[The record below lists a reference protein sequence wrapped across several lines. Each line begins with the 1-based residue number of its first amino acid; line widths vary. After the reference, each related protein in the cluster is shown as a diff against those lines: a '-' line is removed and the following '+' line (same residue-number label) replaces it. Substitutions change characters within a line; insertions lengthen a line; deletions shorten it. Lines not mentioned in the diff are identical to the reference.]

1 MVAHQLI
8 ALGEEFGEQ
17 RHAKRPNKPLDV
29 ITIRGTEGMA
39 VQFAPCCRPI
49 PGDPILGYINKDK
62 GLVIHTHDCPAIGK
76 FRLDPEKWLDV
87 EWEPETKRLFKVDLK
102 LAVANKPGML
112 ATIASAIADVNSNID
127 QISMEETD
135 NGTYTNVLFT
145 VQVQERID
153 LADLVRRLRKIQDV
167 VRINRTKGTGAEQRA
182 Q

>member
-1 MVAHQLI
+1 ML
-8 ALGEEFGEQ
+8 F
-17 RHAKRPNKPLDV
+17 RSKRPNKPLDV

-145 VQVQERID
+145 VQVQDRIH
-153 LADLVRRLRKIQDV
+153 LADLMRRLRKIQDV